1 MKLSVSNIAW
11 SPERDETVLDLL
23 KKHGFSGVEIA
34 PTRLFPEAPYDK
46 TEEAKAVKNDL
57 ENRFG
62 LKIPSMQ
69 SIWYGVTDRI
79 FGEAEERTRLT
90 AYSRK
95 AIDFAEAISCK
106 NLVFGC
112 PKNRSLPDG
121 ADPGIAVPFFREFG
135 EYAKAHNTVVA
146 MEANPPIYNTNYINT
161 TGEAL
166 ALIREV
172 DSDGFRLNLDVG
184 TMVENR
190 EDVSVLEGSEALIHH
205 VHISEPGLVPV
216 QRRELHKELAVF
228 LRSFGYEGFV
238 SIEVKR
244 QDDIGELERMMEY
257 VANLFA

>member
-11 SPERDETVLDLL
+11 SPERDETVLNLL

-62 LKIPSMQ
+62 LEIPSMQ
-69 SIWYGVTDRI
+69 SIWYGVPDRI
-79 FGEAEERTRLT
+79 FGTAEERTRLT
-90 AYSRK
+90 AYSHR

-112 PKNRSLPDG
+112 PKNRALPDG
-121 ADPGIAVPFFREFG
+121 ADPGIAVPFFRELG

-161 TGEAL
+161 TKEAL

-172 DSDGFRLNLDVG
+172 GSDGFRLNLDVG
-184 TMVENR
+184 TMVENK

-216 QRRELHKELAVF
+216 QRRELHKELAAF

>member
-11 SPERDETVLDLL
+11 SPERDETVLSLL
-23 KKHGFSGVEIA
+23 KQHGFSGVEIA
-34 PTRLFPEAPYDK
+34 PTRLFPEDPYDK
-46 TEEAKAVKNDL
+46 IEEAKAVQNDL
-57 ENRFG
+57 ETRFG
-62 LKIPSMQ
+62 LEIPSMQ

-95 AIDFAEAISCK
+95 AICFAEAINCK

-112 PKNRSLPDG
+112 PGNRSLPDG
-121 ADPGIAVPFFREFG
+121 ADPKIAVPFFRELG

-161 TGEAL
+161 TKEAL

-172 DSDGFRLNLDVG
+172 GSDGFRLNLDVG

-190 EDVSVLEGSEALIHH
+190 EDVSVLEGAEALIHH
-205 VHISEPGLVPV
+205 VHISEPGLVPI
-216 QRRELHKELAVF
+216 QKRELHRELAAF

-244 QDDIGELERMMEY
+244 QDDIGELERMMDY
-257 VANLFA
+257 VSGLFA

>member
-11 SPERDETVLDLL
+11 SPERDETVLSLL

-62 LKIPSMQ
+62 LEIPSMQ

-79 FGEAEERTRLT
+79 FGTAEERTRLT

-95 AIDFAEAISCK
+95 AIGFAEAISCK

-121 ADPGIAVPFFREFG
+121 ADPGIAVPFFRELG

-216 QRRELHKELAVF
+216 QRRELHKELAAF